1 MAKPRWNPAQRIA
14 VGYLVVAAI
23 GTALLTLPVSHRVPV
38 GFTDTVFTSASAT
51 FVTGLATVSTR
62 ATWTP
67 TGAIII
73 ALLMQIGGA
82 GITLATTLVYLV
94 LGRKITIGERKFMAE
109 DRNFS
114 IHGIVRLIRSILFF
128 SLGIEGVSSLIFLL
142 HFHFRYHYPWLRA
155 LGLAVFHSIAA
166 FNNAGFDLWG
176 KSMEDFH
183 SDALVLLVTSAL
195 IILGGLG
202 FVVITELYSMP
213 RHRWLSL
220 HSKVVLGMTALLLLS
235 GTLLTLL
242 FEARASMANLSWPDK
257 ILNAWF
263 TSVSLR
269 TAGFDSVPI
278 GSMRDTTY
286 FVFMVF
292 MFIGASPGSTGGGI
306 KTTTFYM
313 MLKAAVAT
321 IRGHAEIVSS
331 ERSIPWEIAQKSLVI
346 FMLASGVVLIGTLL
360 SSVMEPKLPF
370 LNLAFEEVSAFGTVG
385 LTTGITTI
393 IHTPMK
399 WVLIFTMYLGRIGI
413 LTFLVSLA
421 KRKRSNASHVQE
433 KILIG

>member
-38 GFTDTVFTSASAT
+38 GFTDTVFTSTSAT
-51 FVTGLATVSTR
+51 FVTGLATVRTC

-67 TGAIII
+67 TGAVII

-128 SLGIEGVSSLIFLL
+128 SLGVEGVSSLIFLL
-142 HFHFRYHYPWLRA
+142 HFHFRYHYPWFRA

-242 FEARASMANLSWPDK
+242 FEARASMANLSGPDK
-257 ILNAWF
+257 ILDAWF
-263 TSVSLR
+263 TSVSRR
-269 TAGFDSVPI
+269 TAGFD
-278 GSMRDTTY
+278 
-286 FVFMVF
+286 
-292 MFIGASPGSTGGGI
+292 
-306 KTTTFYM
+306 
-313 MLKAAVAT
+313 
-321 IRGHAEIVSS
+321 
-331 ERSIPWEIAQKSLVI
+331 
-346 FMLASGVVLIGTLL
+346 
-360 SSVMEPKLPF
+360 
-370 LNLAFEEVSAFGTVG
+370 
-385 LTTGITTI
+385 
-393 IHTPMK
+393 
-399 WVLIFTMYLGRIGI
+399 
-413 LTFLVSLA
+413 
-421 KRKRSNASHVQE
+421 
-433 KILIG
+433 